1 MQCSVR
7 NMLVSSVAKTSAID
21 LQNDIFSLICNLNLI
36 TEI

>member
-7 NMLVSSVAKTSAID
+7 NMLVSSLAKTSAID
-21 LQNDIFSLICNLNLI
+21 LQNDIFSLFFYLNLI